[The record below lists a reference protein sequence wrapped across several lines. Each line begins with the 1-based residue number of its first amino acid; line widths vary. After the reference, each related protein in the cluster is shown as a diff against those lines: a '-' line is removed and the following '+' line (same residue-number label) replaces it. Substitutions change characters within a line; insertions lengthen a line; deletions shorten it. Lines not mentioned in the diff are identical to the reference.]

1 MTFKTAVDDL
11 AGAQEW
17 NAWISLGTAIACLV
31 FVAAYALLA
40 RWWKTYEGRVM
51 MGKAVAIGLLAL
63 YTFVAVK
70 IAPESE
76 VIRWSRVVLVGVIGV
91 FMLFQTGRLISSQ
104 TNRLN
109 KDKNRRD
116 YRG

>member
-1 MTFKTAVDDL
+1 MTFNSAVDDL

-17 NAWISLGTAIACLV
+17 NAWVSLGTAIACLV
-31 FVAAYALLA
+31 FITAYATLA

-51 MGKAVAIGLLAL
+51 MGKATAIGLLAL

-76 VIRWSRVVLVGVIGV
+76 VTRWARVVLVGVIGV
-91 FMLFQTGRLISSQ
+91 FMIFQTLRLVTNQ
-104 TNRLN
+104 TNRRTQD
-109 KDKNRRD
+109 KDRRD
-116 YRG
+116 FHE